1 MTPGVKVAD
10 RFRLVRQVGEGGM
23 GAVHLA
29 VDEHSG
35 AQVAL
40 KTLTLRGDAARAR
53 FEREALTLAS
63 LEHPN
68 IVGYVAHGLPLDA
81 PPWLAMEWVVGVSPD
96 EATLSLADAL
106 CVLRGA
112 ARGLSA
118 AHGRGVIH
126 RDIKPSNLILV
137 DGDPEQVK
145 LLDFGI
151 ARGLAAGDGAVT
163 LTATGAPFSSTARR
177 G

>member
-81 PPWLAMEWVVGVSPD
+81 PPWLAMEWVVGVAPD
-96 EATLSLADAL
+96 DATLSLADSL

-112 ARGLSA
+112 ARGLAA
-118 AHGRGVIH
+118 AHGPRP
-126 RDIKPSNLILV
+126 RP
-137 DGDPEQVK
+137 DPRNRVRRSVRRQR
-145 LLDFGI
+145 
-151 ARGLAAGDGAVT
+151 ARSRPAQ
-163 LTATGAPFSSTARR
+163 RR
-177 G
+177 RPHEPA